1 MKLRFK
7 LLAIFLAIS
16 LIPLALVSYI
26 LAQECYKEAKVK
38 TEEGLENL
46 VNAKAQYYEHILSA
60 TREVVDGTGS
70 YISYNWGKG
79 NYYDKNYIWIA
90 PDGKGYEN
98 FVDEMKNFEWMIK
111 IFWNIKSHEENVNLI
126 FFGTES
132 GVCFLSDNKTVE
144 KFREKIKH
152 FDHRERIWYVL
163 AKEKNETVWTP
174 LYIDANSGELV
185 TTISTPV
192 YSKNEFIGVL
202 GFDILLETLK
212 NDILDIKFENSGYP
226 LLVDRKGNIFVHP
239 EYTADERK
247 WNESFKEENIKN
259 ISGLN
264 EISDEIING
273 TSGLK
278 TISLN
283 GVKNY
288 AVFSPINEINGSLI
302 FILPEGVVTH
312 DIEET
317 IKNTAIIFFSVF
329 IIVVIVSII
338 FSSSLTK
345 PLNELQRATKDIS
358 EGNLDRNIEIK
369 GKDEVS
375 QLAKDFNRMVARLRI
390 SDKKLRE
397 SEEKYRGIFEES
409 ADVIYISTP
418 EGKIIDINEAGEK
431 LFGYSR
437 EELLRM
443 NAEDL
448 YENIEDRKRF
458 QMELEKNGFVKNY
471 EVRLKRKDGS
481 IIDCILSTVLI
492 KKGGKIFYQGIIRD
506 VTDIKEARRR
516 LEMYSSLLRHD
527 IGNRNQI
534 ALGCLELLKDEN
546 LNEEHKKLIEK
557 AYEHVKNS
565 QDLVRKLSIIN
576 KAQHIETKEV
586 KLADVLK
593 EVIER
598 YEGIAKEHK
607 IKIEYEI
614 KEGCVIADELLEN
627 VFSNLIE
634 NSIIHS
640 NCKNIA
646 INVEEYE
653 DEFKITIK
661 DDGKGI
667 EEEIFDRI
675 FEWGVKG
682 KESKGSGLGLYLV
695 KKILEGYRGR
705 IFVKKMEKGTA
716 FEIYLKK
723 C

>member
-1 MKLRFK
+1 M
-7 LLAIFLAIS
+7 LAILLAIS
-16 LIPLALVSYI
+16 LVPLALVSYI
-26 LAQECYKEAKVK
+26 LAEECYKEAKIK

-46 VNAKAQYYEHILSA
+46 VNAKAQYYNHILSA
-60 TREVVDGTGS
+60 TRELVDGTGL

-90 PDGKGYEN
+90 PDGTGYEN

-111 IFWNIKSHEENVNLI
+111 IFCSIKSQEENVNLI
-126 FFGTES
+126 FFGTEN
-132 GVCFLSDNKTVE
+132 GVCFLSDSEVVK
-144 KFREKIKH
+144 KLREEIKH
-152 FDHRERIWYVL
+152 FDHRERIWYTL
-163 AKEKNETVWTP
+163 AKEKNKTVWTP
-174 LYIDANSGELV
+174 LYIDVNTGELV
-185 TTISTPV
+185 TTISKPV

-212 NDILDIKFENSGYP
+212 NDILDIKFGNSGYP
-226 LLVDRKGNIFVHP
+226 LLVDRNGNIFVHP
-239 EYTADERK
+239 EYTAYGRK
-247 WNESFKEENIKN
+247 WNESFEEENIKN

-278 TISLN
+278 TISMI
-283 GVKNY
+283 GGKNY
-288 AVFSPINEINGSLI
+288 AVFSPIDEINGSLI
-302 FILPEGVVTH
+302 FILPESVVTH
-312 DIEET
+312 DIEKT
-317 IKNTAIIFFSVF
+317 IKNIFLIFFSIF
-329 IIVVIVSII
+329 IIVVIISII
-338 FSSSLTK
+338 FSSSLSK
-345 PLNELQRATKDIS
+345 PINELQKATKDIS
-358 EGNLDRNIEIK
+358 DGNLDRSIEIK
-369 GKDEVS
+369 GKDEIS
-375 QLAKDFNRMVARLRI
+375 QLAKDFNLMVAKLKMA
-390 SDKKLRE
+390 DKKLRE

-409 ADVIYISTP
+409 TDVIYISNP

-437 EELLRM
+437 EELLRIDVH
-443 NAEDL
+443 EL
-448 YENIEDRKRF
+448 YENREDRKRF
-458 QMELEKNGFVKNY
+458 QKEIEKNGFVKDY

-481 IIDCILSTVLI
+481 TIDCILSTVLI
-492 KKGGKIFYQGIIRD
+492 KKDGEIFYQGIIRD

-534 ALGCLELLKDEN
+534 ALGCLELLKDED
-546 LNEEHKKLIEK
+546 LNEEHKKLVEK
-557 AYEHVKNS
+557 AYEHIKNS

-576 KAQHIETKEV
+576 KAQQIETKEI
-586 KLADVLK
+586 KLEKILK
-593 EVIER
+593 EVIDR
-598 YEGIAKEHK
+598 YEPIAKEHK

-614 KEGCVIADELLEN
+614 KKGCVIADELLEN

-640 NCKNIA
+640 NCNKIK
-646 INVEEYE
+646 INVEEYD
-653 DEFKITIK
+653 DEFKITVK

-682 KESKGSGLGLYLV
+682 KDSRGSGLGLYLV
-695 KKILEGYRGR
+695 KKIVEGYRGR
-705 IFVKKMEKGTA
+705 IVAKKMDEGIA